1 MGYNPGMGRRKRGR
15 WSPEKKETLITSL
28 AVTLPFVIFI
38 FFLVFMTI
46 LVVSSENLR
55 LENAVE
61 RAFSDVIAALRNGN
75 ESIPNTML
83 NRNVLGFGYY
93 THTGSPI
100 YIWGDAYRVLPF
112 SAFTDESSLAD
123 TLISVDKETGRIEC
137 MRYAQSITFDI
148 DNIFRRTGSALE
160 MPDIIYLAFD
170 ASYFMERLSLTRI
183 SFILSFGVVLVIYV
197 IIMKI
202 LSDNRKIREALR
214 RQENLVSL
222 GEAARTLTHEIKN
235 PLSAITLQLAIL
247 KREVRPE
254 VLDDLMIIDHETER
268 LRKLTDR
275 VSEFLRN
282 PVGQPEELDLISE
295 VRSLV
300 TIFHG
305 NVRLIEPSFTSSP
318 VFFDKEKLRSV
329 LENLMRNAVEACDG
343 GRIDVEVEITEDSS
357 EFFHVF
363 VRDRGCGLDNT
374 DKNRLFDPFYT
385 TKINGSGIGLSITQQ
400 FLKAAGGSLRL
411 YARDGGG
418 AVAEAV
424 LPYHGGILKGGLF

>member
-1 MGYNPGMGRRKRGR
+1 MGRIKRKR
-15 WSPEKKETLITSL
+15 WAPEKKETLITSL
-28 AVTLPFVIFI
+28 AVTLPFIIFI
-38 FFLVFMTI
+38 FFLIFMTI
-46 LVVSSENLR
+46 VVASSENLR

-61 RAFSDVIAALRNGN
+61 RAFSDVIAALRSGN

-123 TLISVDKETGRIEC
+123 TLISFDSSTGRIEC

-148 DNIFRRTGSALE
+148 ENVFRRSGAVLD
-160 MPDIIYLAFD
+160 MPDIIYLSFD
-170 ASYFMERLSLTRI
+170 ASLFMKRIALSRVA
-183 SFILSFGVVLVIYV
+183 FVLSFGVVLVIYI

-247 KREVRPE
+247 KREVSPE
-254 VLDDLMIIDHETER
+254 VLDDLMVIDHETER
-268 LRKLTDR
+268 LKKLTDR

-282 PVGQPEELDLISE
+282 PVGQPEALDLIAE
-295 VRSLV
+295 TKAIVPL
-300 TIFHG
+300 FHG
-305 NVRLIEPSFTSSP
+305 DVRLLEPQLDVAPIS
-318 VFFDKEKLRSV
+318 FDKEKLRSV
-329 LENLMRNAVEACDG
+329 LENLMKNGVEACDG
-343 GRIDVEVEITEDSS
+343 KRIDVEVEITEDSAG
-357 EFFHVF
+357 FFHVF
-363 VRDRGCGLDNT
+363 VRDRGCGLDSS
-374 DKNRLFDPFYT
+374 DSERLFDPFYT
-385 TKINGSGIGLSITQQ
+385 TKIHGSGIGLAITQQ
-400 FLKAAGGSLRL
+400 FLKAAGGSLKL
-411 YARDGGG
+411 YPRTGGG

-424 LPYHGGILKGGLF
+424 LPYHGGILKGGGQL